1 MIPICQQG
9 CSVSFHV
16 RVQTRAKRNATTGEI
31 GDVLKVS
38 MTAPP
43 VEGRANDACIGF
55 FAKLLKAPRT
65 SVTIASGLTS
75 RNKVIRV
82 AGISTELLRLHL
94 GMSLGN
100 TRSLDSSSAHKRLRH
115 RSG

>member
-1 MIPICQQG
+1 MIPVHDTSG
-9 CSVSFHV
+9 GASFSI
-16 RVQTRAKRNATTGEI
+16 RVHPRAKKNAITGEI

-38 MTAPP
+38 LTAPP
-43 VEGRANDACIGF
+43 GDGRANEACIEF
-55 FAKLLKAPRT
+55 FAKFLKVPQT